1 MRSRAGHG
9 VDRSRAARGP
19 HAGGEHADDD
29 AGVRLQQTFLQALLD
44 SMSSGVAACDAD
56 GRMVVFNQS
65 MRQSRPS
72 VPGLHVRDVAD
83 AFHLYA
89 ADGRSPLQPDQV
101 PLARAL
107 GGERVDGEHV
117 IVRLPGTPERRFS
130 VTARPV
136 DAPDGQRLGAMA
148 VMDDITQVHRAQV
161 LRAAQHAVVEALAA
175 SPSAE
180 QAATDV
186 VAAVTAALGWRCG
199 EYWEVGPDQSVITRL
214 GAWTAPSRDLSAFLA
229 ARPQA
234 MRPGQGVAG
243 TAWAGRRALWVS
255 DLGEDLGE
263 DPDDDL
269 DGDPAAGPAGDRRAV
284 VARGQALAAGLRA
297 AIGLPVRSGAQV
309 LGVLVFFT
317 DTVQEPDEDLV
328 SMLDGVCAHVGRYV
342 ERRRAEELALALAA
356 SRRQFDRVVSH
367 ITDNVWTAEVL
378 DAGTTRSVYQS
389 QNAAPILGRPLPPQE
404 DLAQVMAER
413 VHPED
418 RAAYAA
424 FVRELCAG
432 EHPVEIE
439 CRILGLDER
448 TRWVWIRAIPRH
460 EGDRLFVDGIST
472 DITER
477 HQLADQRERLLD
489 QQQRQVRQLQE
500 LDRMKDEL
508 MALVTHELRNPI
520 GAIRGYAEML
530 TDDPELSHAQRAF
543 VEVIDR
549 KSAHL
554 QRLVDDLLDLARL
567 QAGYIAIEARE
578 CDLARLVRQ
587 AVEDH
592 RPAALAKRLTLAA
605 DLPGHLPVHADA
617 LRLRQV
623 LDNLLSNAV
632 KYTPDGGIVTVAAGP
647 AAAADAG
654 NPSVV
659 LTVAD
664 TGIGIPAEQYGRL
677 FERFFRA
684 STAREAGVKGTGLG
698 LAITKAIVTA
708 HGGAITAAPGEGGGT
723 VFTVILPVGPPTS
736 S

>member
-1 MRSRAGHG
+1 M
-9 VDRSRAARGP
+9 
-19 HAGGEHADDD
+19 
-29 AGVRLQQTFLQALLD
+29 
-44 SMSSGVAACDAD
+44 
-56 GRMVVFNQS
+56 
-65 MRQSRPS
+65 
-72 VPGLHVRDVAD
+72 
-83 AFHLYA
+83 
-89 ADGRSPLQPDQV
+89 
-101 PLARAL
+101 
-107 GGERVDGEHV
+107 
-117 IVRLPGTPERRFS
+117 
-130 VTARPV
+130 
-136 DAPDGQRLGAMA
+136 
-148 VMDDITQVHRAQV
+148 
-161 LRAAQHAVVEALAA
+161 
-175 SPSAE
+175 
-180 QAATDV
+180 
-186 VAAVTAALGWRCG
+186 
-199 EYWEVGPDQSVITRL
+199 
-214 GAWTAPSRDLSAFLA
+214 
-229 ARPQA
+229 
-234 MRPGQGVAG
+234 
-243 TAWAGRRALWVS
+243 
-255 DLGEDLGE
+255 
-263 DPDDDL
+263 
-269 DGDPAAGPAGDRRAV
+269 
-284 VARGQALAAGLRA
+284 
-297 AIGLPVRSGAQV
+297 
-309 LGVLVFFT
+309 
-317 DTVQEPDEDLV
+317 
-328 SMLDGVCAHVGRYV
+328 
-342 ERRRAEELALALAA
+342 
-356 SRRQFDRVVSH
+356 
-367 ITDNVWTAEVL
+367 
-378 DAGTTRSVYQS
+378 
-389 QNAAPILGRPLPPQE
+389 
-404 DLAQVMAER
+404 MAER

-632 KYTPDGGIVTVAAGP
+632 KYTPDGDRHRGRGTRRRRRCRE
-647 AAAADAG
+647 
-654 NPSVV
+654 PSVV